1 MVTIQYAGRLGNN
14 LFQYSA
20 AHIFAN
26 KFNLTLNTNPPENNF
41 GLSKLNGLINDGKT
55 IIVDDDNFMEL
66 LSSDKID
73 SAHYHFTGYFQL
85 KDFILGY
92 HEEIKKLFNLKYR
105 DGLIDEVFVIYRIG
119 DINGERQMLPIE
131 YYEESLN
138 NIKFNHGYIS
148 SDTPDHPNIKKL
160 ISKFNLTLYN
170 DTPINTIDFAKNFNK
185 LVLSEGSFSWWIG
198 FLSNAKKI
206 YFNKRER
213 FWHGDIFVLPD
224 WEHLSYDWD
233 KSCVGGGNKLNCKKI
248 IKL

>member
-119 DINGERQMLPIE
+119 DINGGSTVTIGNIDSSTCT
-131 YYEESLN
+131 YYYTITGLTVSDIVN
-138 NIKFNHGYIS
+138 FYTSFTCGIS
-148 SDTPDHPNIKKL
+148 VSVVDCPSSVSGCFDDHTYGGP
-160 ISKFNLTLYN
+160 TTVYVCV
-170 DTPINTIDFAKNFNK
+170 D
-185 LVLSEGSFSWWIG
+185 GS
-198 FLSNAKKI
+198 
-206 YFNKRER
+206 
-213 FWHGDIFVLPD
+213 
-224 WEHLSYDWD
+224 
-233 KSCVGGGNKLNCKKI
+233 NCC
-248 IKL
+248 